1 MHTYK
6 IWNNWSPT
14 DDTRYVTWS
23 LTSFVYN
30 TNSEVI
36 QRPNSSGAF
45 ILKVSLNA
53 ADLTTEEI
61 VLFSR
66 GGRTRR
72 PHGGPAGP
80 LQFAVTPA
88 CVLLKH
94 LDQNNTRGSVPTRWP
109 RVSENKK
116 LLSSLCRKQWRGKHK
131 YNTRRI
137 KTDCKQTAGSQGPK
151 HQSSGIK
158 LEHKMLL
165 NLCIIAPELSQCVYQ
180 LIYWSGNS
188 EVLVLDRLSN
198 IWTVFTHKT

>member
-1 MHTYK
+1 MSVDAHLQNMEQLK
-6 IWNNWSPT
+6 SGWRHALRNVKFNIICLQHKQWS
-14 DDTRYVTWS
+14 DTKT
-23 LTSFVYN
+23 
-30 TNSEVI
+30 
-36 QRPNSSGAF
+36 NSSGAF

-53 ADLTTEEI
+53 VDLTTEEI

-72 PHGGPAGP
+72 PRGGPAGP

-94 LDQNNTRGSVPTRWP
+94 LDQNDTRGSVPTRWP
-109 RVSENKK
+109 RVSENI
-116 LLSSLCRKQWRGKHK
+116 
-131 YNTRRI
+131 NTRRI
-137 KTDCKQTAGSQGPK
+137 KTDRKQTAGSKGPK

-188 EVLVLDRLSN
+188 EVLVLDRSSN

>member
-1 MHTYK
+1 MSVDAHLQNMEQLK
-6 IWNNWSPT
+6 SDWRHALRNVKFNIIRLQHKQWS
-14 DDTRYVTWS
+14 DTKT
-23 LTSFVYN
+23 
-30 TNSEVI
+30 
-36 QRPNSSGAF
+36 NSSGAF

-53 ADLTTEEI
+53 VDLTTEEI

-72 PHGGPAGP
+72 PRGGPAGP

-94 LDQNNTRGSVPTRWP
+94 LDQNDTRGSVPTRWP
-109 RVSENKK
+109 RVSENI
-116 LLSSLCRKQWRGKHK
+116 
-131 YNTRRI
+131 NTRRI
-137 KTDCKQTAGSQGPK
+137 KTDRKQTAGSKGPK

-165 NLCIIAPELSQCVYQ
+165 ILCIIAPELSQCVYQ

>member
-1 MHTYK
+1 MSVDAHLQNMEQLK
-6 IWNNWSPT
+6 SDWRHALRNVKFNIIRLQHKQWS
-14 DDTRYVTWS
+14 DTKT
-23 LTSFVYN
+23 
-30 TNSEVI
+30 
-36 QRPNSSGAF
+36 NSSGAF

-53 ADLTTEEI
+53 VDLTTEEI

-72 PHGGPAGP
+72 PRGGPAGP

-94 LDQNNTRGSVPTRWP
+94 LDQNDTRGSVPTRWP
-109 RVSENKK
+109 RVSENI
-116 LLSSLCRKQWRGKHK
+116 
-131 YNTRRI
+131 NTRRI
-137 KTDCKQTAGSQGPK
+137 KTDRKQTAGSKGPK

-188 EVLVLDRLSN
+188 EVLVLDWSSN

>member
-6 IWNNWSPT
+6 IWNNWSPA

-53 ADLTTEEI
+53 VDLTREEI

-72 PHGGPAGP
+72 PRGGPAGP

-94 LDQNNTRGSVPTRWP
+94 LDQHDTEVLSRLGDLECLRIRSFYHHCAENNDE
-109 RVSENKK
+109 ENTNI
-116 LLSSLCRKQWRGKHK
+116 
-131 YNTRRI
+131 NTRRI

-188 EVLVLDRLSN
+188 EVLVLDRSSN

>member
-1 MHTYK
+1 MSVDAHLQNMEQLK
-6 IWNNWSPT
+6 SDWRHALRNVKFNIICLQHKQWS
-14 DDTRYVTWS
+14 DTKT
-23 LTSFVYN
+23 
-30 TNSEVI
+30 
-36 QRPNSSGAF
+36 NSSGAF

-53 ADLTTEEI
+53 ADLTREEI

-72 PHGGPAGP
+72 PRGGPAGL

-94 LDQNNTRGSVPTRWP
+94 LDQNDTRGSVPTRWP
-109 RVSENKK
+109 RVSENI
-116 LLSSLCRKQWRGKHK
+116 
-131 YNTRRI
+131 NTRRI
-137 KTDCKQTAGSQGPK
+137 KTDRKQTAGSKGPK

-188 EVLVLDRLSN
+188 EVLVLDWSSN

>member
-1 MHTYK
+1 MSVDAHLQNMEQLK
-6 IWNNWSPT
+6 SDWRHALRNVKFNIIRLQHKQWS
-14 DDTRYVTWS
+14 DTKT
-23 LTSFVYN
+23 
-30 TNSEVI
+30 
-36 QRPNSSGAF
+36 NSSGAF

-53 ADLTTEEI
+53 VDLTTEEI

-72 PHGGPAGP
+72 PRGGPAGL

-94 LDQNNTRGSVPTRWP
+94 LDQNDTRGSVPTRWP
-109 RVSENKK
+109 RVSENI
-116 LLSSLCRKQWRGKHK
+116 
-131 YNTRRI
+131 NTRRI
-137 KTDCKQTAGSQGPK
+137 KTDRKQTAGSKGPK

-188 EVLVLDRLSN
+188 EVLVLDRSSN

>member
-1 MHTYK
+1 MSVDAHLQNMEQLK
-6 IWNNWSPT
+6 SDWRHALRNVKFNIIRLQHKQWS
-14 DDTRYVTWS
+14 DTKT
-23 LTSFVYN
+23 
-30 TNSEVI
+30 
-36 QRPNSSGAF
+36 NSSGAF

-53 ADLTTEEI
+53 VDLTTEEI

-72 PHGGPAGP
+72 PRGGPAGP

-94 LDQNNTRGSVPTRWP
+94 LDQNDTRGSVPTRWP
-109 RVSENKK
+109 RVSENI
-116 LLSSLCRKQWRGKHK
+116 
-131 YNTRRI
+131 NTRRI
-137 KTDCKQTAGSQGPK
+137 KTDRKQTAGSKGPK

-158 LEHKMLL
+158 LQHKMLL

>member
-1 MHTYK
+1 MSVDAHLQNMEQLK
-6 IWNNWSPT
+6 SDWRHALRNVKFNIIRLQHKQWS
-14 DDTRYVTWS
+14 DTKT
-23 LTSFVYN
+23 
-30 TNSEVI
+30 
-36 QRPNSSGAF
+36 NSSGAF

-53 ADLTTEEI
+53 ADLTREEI

-72 PHGGPAGP
+72 PRGGPAGP

-94 LDQNNTRGSVPTRWP
+94 LDQNDTRGSVPTRWP
-109 RVSENKK
+109 RVSENI
-116 LLSSLCRKQWRGKHK
+116 
-131 YNTRRI
+131 NTRRI
-137 KTDCKQTAGSQGPK
+137 KTDRKQTAGSKGPK

-188 EVLVLDRLSN
+188 EVLVLDRSSN

>member
-1 MHTYK
+1 MSVDAHLQNMEQLK
-6 IWNNWSPT
+6 SDWRHALRNVKFNIIRLQHKQWS
-14 DDTRYVTWS
+14 DTKT
-23 LTSFVYN
+23 
-30 TNSEVI
+30 
-36 QRPNSSGAF
+36 NSSGAF

-53 ADLTTEEI
+53 VDLTTEEI

-72 PHGGPAGP
+72 PRGGPAGP

-94 LDQNNTRGSVPTRWP
+94 LDQNDTRGSVPTRWP
-109 RVSENKK
+109 RVSENI
-116 LLSSLCRKQWRGKHK
+116 
-131 YNTRRI
+131 NTRRI
-137 KTDCKQTAGSQGPK
+137 KTDRKQTAGSKGPK